1 MKKPIAIALLF
12 LALAWLP
19 PLCVSLS
26 NVASAK
32 GDDFNAAV
40 KLVERFYG
48 VKHKSIPFLARAGIK
63 SATTVARIAGGQKR
77 QIAEAGS
84 VQVAYFEDQDFN
96 PSSGFANFK
105 VTMNAVLGS
114 WSPLLQVA
122 SGKDQEQTHVY
133 LRETG
138 DKFNVLV
145 VTIDRRDG
153 CIVQVTVSPKTLATL
168 LKDPDDMGRAITSE
182 ATTEDQ

>member
-1 MKKPIAIALLF
+1 MKKPMASAELF
-12 LALAWLP
+12 LAPAWAP

-26 NVASAK
+26 NIAHAK

-48 VKHKSIPFLARAGIK
+48 VKHKSIPFLARAGMK
-63 SATTVARIAGGQKR
+63 TATTVARIAGGPKR

-96 PSSGFANFK
+96 PAGGFANFK

-122 SGKDQEQTHVY
+122 SGKEQTHVY

-153 CIVQVTVSPKTLATL
+153 CVVQVTVSPKTLATL